1 MNARD
6 QKTNVRDFNRTA
18 GNAVMTTK
26 EEELHQR
33 KWKQKWKR
41 PRIIT
46 NALARIKGYRYFGN
60 SKVQVCQTPR

>member
-26 EEELHQR
+26 EEE
-33 KWKQKWKR
+33 
-41 PRIIT
+41 
-46 NALARIKGYRYFGN
+46 F
-60 SKVQVCQTPR
+60 TPEKMETEMEKAQNHNKCIS